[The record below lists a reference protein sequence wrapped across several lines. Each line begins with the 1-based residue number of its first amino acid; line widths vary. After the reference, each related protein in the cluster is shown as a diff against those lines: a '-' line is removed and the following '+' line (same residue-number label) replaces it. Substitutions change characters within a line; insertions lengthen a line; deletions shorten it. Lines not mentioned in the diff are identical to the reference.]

1 MKFRNFLNYIGIK
14 GVNKEGFEDWNF
26 FKNDKTKSIKDK
38 IKSTKKNIVIWG
50 ASEGGRRVL
59 KFLQEHGIEPDYF
72 VDIDKNKQ
80 GKTLDGIRIFSPSK
94 VGTDDLVVI
103 GSVFQDEIV
112 HYLEKMNVEYIKN
125 IFYILKIDSAIKFN
139 FSILNNHFSILNNHL
154 KELIEIFNLFSD
166 KESRVVFSS
175 YLKYILTTSP
185 LYIRKAKYKQYF
197 HPLVKPEKND
207 IIVDGGGFD
216 GDTSCLFLKEE
227 PNIKKIYSFEPD
239 DKNFSKLVENCKDKK
254 VVPIKMGLWS
264 ESDKRLSFNYGLNE
278 SCYVVEGGRE
288 KKISTISLDNFF
300 KNKELPNLIKMDI
313 EGSELEALKGAK
325 EIIRSKKPKLQIC
338 LYHDPTHLF
347 KIPLSL
353 KSKRQDYKF
362 FLGHHTGATTEL
374 ILYAI

>member
-1 MKFRNFLNYIGIK
+1 MKFHDFLNYTGLNT
-14 GVNKEGFEDWNF
+14 NKERFEDWNIP
-26 FKNDKTKSIKDK
+26 KRKGEIIGR
-38 IKSTKKNIVIWG
+38 IKSCKKNIVIWG
-50 ASEGGRRVL
+50 ASEGGKRVL
-59 KFLQEHGIEPDYF
+59 KFLQEYGIEPDYF
-72 VDIDKNKQ
+72 VDIDKNKH
-80 GKTLDGIRIFSPSK
+80 GKTVDGIRIFSPSK

-125 IFYILKIDSAIKFN
+125 IFYILKIDSAVKFN
-139 FSILNNHFSILNNHL
+139 FSILNNHL
-154 KELIEIFNLFSD
+154 KELIEVFNLFSD
-166 KESRVVFSS
+166 KESRMVFSS

-216 GDTSCLFLKEE
+216 GDTSCLFLREE
-227 PNIKKIYSFEPD
+227 PDIKKIYSFEPD

-264 ESDKRLSFNYGLNE
+264 ESNKKLLFKSGFDKGSHVINSKEKGKGVLS
-278 SCYVVEGGRE
+278 
-288 KKISTISLDNFF
+288 ISLDDFF
-300 KNKELPNLIKMDI
+300 ENKHLPNLIKMDI

-325 EIIRSKKPKLQIC
+325 EIIRNNKPKLQIC

-347 KIPLSL
+347 KIPFFL
-353 KSKRQDYKF
+353 KSIRQDYRF
-362 FLGHHTGATTEL
+362 FLGHHTGTIAEL
-374 ILYAI
+374 VLYTI